1 MVFIVVRMLWKD
13 LVCCKIETSDEIVP
27 DYFSLSWTESHKA
40 LASHVMFFLKMLT
53 KLFICAHKLII
64 LKLKYNF

>member
-27 DYFSLSWTESHKA
+27 DYFSLS
-40 LASHVMFFLKMLT
+40 
-53 KLFICAHKLII
+53 
-64 LKLKYNF
+64 